1 MTSQATPLRLLHRR
15 LAAAMGLAA
24 VAAFISGAGLD
35 TPTPVFAIAA
45 LLLAMVWAPGPRLQR
60 VLDPIW
66 RIVALGLTARALYHI
81 IVSPADVVLPMVD
94 LLLVLL
100 VSENLKESGAA
111 DTRVYSLS
119 FALLIAACA
128 YRPGVVFAASFVTYT
143 ALATVTLMVG
153 HFIRKLTQ
161 HQARDVRLE
170 RAFLLRIAALSG
182 VMLVMS
188 ALVFTAFPRVSRGWV
203 MRGAAAAATVVG
215 FSDRVSL
222 AEHGSRIYPNPE
234 VVLRVEFAG
243 GLPANTRGLY
253 WRGRSYDLFDGVA
266 WGRSPAMPMS
276 SPSAAVYAARWPGQR
291 TAQRIYAVP
300 LDVPVL
306 FGLHPV
312 LRVQPQS
319 RMRAMQDNVGDLWY
333 FGSGSPTYD
342 VFSATQPPPAD
353 ALRAATGPPPQG
365 EDFYLQV
372 PPLSRRVLA
381 LADSL
386 TAGAATRYD
395 AVIAVQTWLQ
405 TRFTYTLELPATAR
419 EATLEHFVLRRRAG
433 HCEYF
438 STALAVMLRAKGIPT
453 RNVNGFLGGSW
464 NEFGAF
470 LTVTQNEAHSWVEV
484 FFPGYGWVQFD
495 GTPTAAAG
503 AAQGQGNWLN
513 PFRNVFAGFEHR
525 WNKWILEYNLEQQV
539 SLFRR
544 ATEPFARR
552 GEHGDVR
559 FNPALK
565 RALKYALI
573 VAGLVLV
580 LGVLFRRVRFEHVP
594 LEARVY
600 LRLRRM
606 YEKAGFDVKPHAAPM
621 LFVDTLTH
629 AKAPGHEA
637 ARRAVAL
644 YLRSRFGG
652 EDIGDAGQREL
663 RELAEHARRALR
675 AS

>member
-1 MTSQATPLRLLHRR
+1 
-15 LAAAMGLAA
+15 MGLAS

-35 TPTPVFAIAA
+35 TPTPLLAVGA
-45 LLLAMVWAPGPRLQR
+45 LLLAMAWAPGPRLQR
-60 VLDPIW
+60 VLDPGW
-66 RIVALGLTARALYHI
+66 RILALGLTARALYHI
-81 IVSPADVVLPMVD
+81 FVSPADVVLPMVD

-128 YRPGVVFAASFVTYT
+128 YRPGVVFLVSFVVYT

-161 HQARDVRLE
+161 HHARDVRLD

-182 VMLVMS
+182 VMLAMS
-188 ALVFTAFPRVSRGWV
+188 ALVFAAFPRVSRGWV
-203 MRGAAAAATVVG
+203 MRGAAATANVVG

-243 GLPANTRGLY
+243 EAPANTRGLY
-253 WRGRSYDLFDGVA
+253 WRGRSYDLFDGAA
-266 WGRSPAMPMS
+266 WRRSPAMPTA
-276 SPSAAVYAARWPGQR
+276 SPSAAAYATRWPGQR

-342 VFSATQPPPAD
+342 VVSATTPPSVE
-353 ALRAATGPPPQG
+353 ALRAAAGPPPQG
-365 EDFYLQV
+365 EEFYLQV
-372 PPLSRRVLA
+372 PLLSRRVMA
-381 LADSL
+381 LVDSL
-386 TAGAATRYD
+386 TAGATTRYD
-395 AVIAVQTWLQ
+395 AVSAVQNWLRTQ
-405 TRFTYTLELPATAR
+405 FTYTLELPATAR
-419 EATLEHFVLRRRAG
+419 EATLEHFLLRRRAG

-438 STALAVMLRAKGIPT
+438 STALAVMLRAKGIPA
-453 RNVNGFLGGSW
+453 RNVNGFLGGTW
-464 NEFGAF
+464 NDFGAF

-495 GTPTAAAG
+495 GTPAATAE
-503 AAQGQGNWLN
+503 AAQMRRNWLN
-513 PFRNVFAGFEHR
+513 PFRNVFAGIEHR

-552 GEHGDVR
+552 DERGGVS
-559 FNPALK
+559 FNPSLT

-573 VAGLVLV
+573 AAGLVLV
-580 LGVLFRRVRFEHVP
+580 LAVLFRRVRFESVP
-594 LEARVY
+594 LESRVY
-600 LRLRRM
+600 LRLRRS
-606 YEKAGFDVKPHAAPM
+606 YEKAGFEVQPHAAPM
-621 LFVDTLTH
+621 MFVDALTR
-629 AKAPGHEA
+629 ANAPGHEA
-637 ARRAVAL
+637 ARRAVEL
-644 YLRSRFGG
+644 YLLSRFGG
-652 EDIGDAGQREL
+652 EDIGAGGQREL
-663 RELAEHARRALR
+663 RELAEHARKALR
-675 AS
+675 AA

>member
-1 MTSQATPLRLLHRR
+1 
-15 LAAAMGLAA
+15 MGLAA
-24 VAAFISGAGLD
+24 VTAFISGAGLD
-35 TPTPVFAIAA
+35 TPTPLLAMAA
-45 LLLAMVWAPGPRLQR
+45 LLLAMAWAPGPRLQR

-66 RIVALGLTARALYHI
+66 RILALALTARALYHI
-81 IVSPADVVLPMVD
+81 LVSPADVVLPMVD

-128 YRPGVVFAASFVTYT
+128 YRPGVAFAVSFVTYT

-153 HFIRKLTQ
+153 HFIRQLTR
-161 HQARDVRLE
+161 HQAREVRLE
-170 RAFLLRIAALSG
+170 RAFLLRIAALSS

-203 MRGAAAAATVVG
+203 MRGAAAAANVVG

-234 VVLRVEFAG
+234 VVLRVEFPDAP
-243 GLPANTRGLY
+243 PANPRALY

-266 WGRSPAMPMS
+266 WRRSPAMPIS
-276 SPSAAVYAARWPGQR
+276 SPTAAAYSARWPGERTTQR
-291 TAQRIYAVP
+291 VYAVP

-319 RMRAMQDNVGDLWY
+319 RMRALQDNAGDLWY
-333 FGSGSPTYD
+333 FGTGSPTYD
-342 VFSATQPPPAD
+342 VVSAKDAPSPA
-353 ALRAATGPPPQG
+353 ALRAAAGPPPGG

-372 PPLSRRVLA
+372 PHLSGRVAA

-386 TAGAATRYD
+386 TAGATTRYD
-395 AVIAVQTWLQ
+395 AVIAVRNWLQ
-405 TRFTYTLELPATAR
+405 TEFTYTLELPATAR
-419 EATLEHFVLRRRAG
+419 EATLEHFLLRRRAG

-438 STALAVMLRAKGIPT
+438 STALAIMLRVKGIPT
-453 RNVNGFLGGSW
+453 RNVNGFLGGTW

-495 GTPTAAAG
+495 GTPAAAAG
-503 AAQGQGNWLN
+503 TAQGQGNWLN
-513 PFRNVFAGFEHR
+513 PFRNVFAGLEHR

-539 SLFRR
+539 SLFRS

-552 GEHGDVR
+552 GEGAGAR
-559 FNPALK
+559 FSPALK
-565 RALKYALI
+565 RALKYAL
-573 VAGLVLV
+573 VVTGLVLV
-580 LGVLFRRVRFEHVP
+580 LGVLFRRVRFEPVS
-594 LEARVY
+594 LESRIY
-600 LRLRRM
+600 LGLRRS
-606 YEKAGFDVKPHAAPM
+606 YEKAGFEVHARAAPM
-621 LFVDTLTH
+621 MFVDTL
-629 AKAPGHEA
+629 ARARAPGHEA
-637 ARRAVAL
+637 VRRAVEL

-652 EDIGDAGQREL
+652 EDIGAAGQREL
-663 RELAEHARRALR
+663 SALAEQARRALR
-675 AS
+675 AA